1 MGDDVEMLTSATAGV
16 IDVTANSQGAMSQI
30 VPEIGLIG
38 LPFLFEDL
46 RKRLG
51 GARRR
56 GRARCSTSARS
67 RRA

>member
-16 IDVTANSQGAMSQI
+16 INVTANSQGAMSQI

-46 RKRLG
+46 RDAPG
-51 GARRR
+51 GCSTARW
-56 GRARCSTSARS
+56 ARCSTSAR
-67 RRA
+67 RARG